1 MREVR
6 MLLLCH
12 VLAVTILQ
20 ILIFS
25 ENWAFAKNINFYN
38 VRPPLDR
45 KYGLWF
51 SCRLCEHCL

>member
-1 MREVR
+1 MWEVR

-51 SCRLCEHCL
+51 SCPFV